1 MMTLARCCMCS
12 FIIFTYWSSTVSAQV
27 VDLPDPNLK
36 QAILETLNLPDEIPL
51 TQQEMLQLTRLNA
64 KEKQIENL
72 TGLEYATNLT
82 DLRLARNEVS
92 NLTPL
97 ARLNHLRLLSLWD
110 NPISDLSPLANLT
123 ELTGL
128 DLGTCQI
135 SDIAPLANLTQLRWL
150 HLHNNQIE
158 DIAPLTKLTRLTD
171 LWLQSNKVSD
181 IILLGKLEQL
191 TELALSHNRIV
202 DVSPLANLVN
212 LIDLKIAGNS
222 IRDFSPLLELNLKN
236 VDIDIHMFQ
245 ELAAAEVEIPDP
257 NLEHAIREK
266 LVLPDEISLTQAD
279 MLQLGNLDASNRQ
292 IKDLTGLEYAIH
304 LTVLYL
310 SQNEISNLTPLAG
323 LSRLENLSLWGNP
336 ISDLSPL
343 ANLTELNY
351 LHLGLC
357 QISDISPLANLTNL
371 TSLYLHGNQISD
383 IKTLTGLTRLT
394 HLWLGWNQIVDVSPL
409 SNLTRLTELILTSN
423 QIVDV
428 SPLEGLSLTRFEY
441 DEVCELT
448 EVPGPPVQERIQ
460 NRSFPSVFQAWYD
473 ILNRPALSRENRVA
487 RHNLYLGSWFG
498 LHWLE
503 TNQGFQ
509 LVGNLDRARQ
519 ERDTLLALNPNLI
532 FIVGILMRDDWP
544 SKHSEDW
551 PHWIRD
557 ATGNRVSATDYSAF
571 LMDFTHPDVQDII
584 VQQAIAVAKCGLYDG
599 IFLDW
604 WREDWIVL
612 KGYRTYEEEQ
622 RARGVIIQRV
632 RAAVGD
638 DFLIW
643 VNPNRSKPRR
653 AMPYI
658 NGLFMETVR
667 YDDYALDG
675 LIEIESTLLWAEEN
689 LREPRINGL
698 EGWGIETESP
708 DSPTNRRWMR
718 VFTTMGLTHSDG
730 YVLYITGI
738 RSPNHEHDWSTFE
751 PTHLQ
756 AHNRNITHNHGH
768 DHYWYDFWDADLGKP
783 IGPTAE
789 LYQNVPGLFIRE
801 FTNGWA
807 VYNRSGTAREISLP
821 ESAAGVSSGQTGRK
835 HQLADLDGEIYLR
848 AGTKPAPT
856 DINGDGVV
864 NILDLILV
872 AQNFGTTKSD
882 INGDGTT
889 NILDLI
895 LVAQHLGETST
906 AAAPSALPASLSPE
920 TVQEWIDMAH
930 AQNDGSVAFAQGI
943 AMLERLLALMVPDKT
958 VLRANYPNPFN
969 PETWIPYHLASDTAV
984 QISIYDIQGA
994 LVRQFNLG
1002 HQKAGYYTDR
1012 TKAAY
1017 WDGRNEIGE
1026 PVASGVYFYTL
1037 TTDNYTSTRRM
1048 TIIK

>member
-1 MMTLARCCMCS
+1 MTILARCWVCS
-12 FIIFTYWSSTVSAQV
+12 FIIFTYWCSTISAQL
-27 VDLPDPNLK
+27 VDIPDPNLK
-36 QAILETLNLPDEIPL
+36 QAILETLNLPDETHL
-51 TQQEMLQLTRLNA
+51 TQQEMLRLTRLGAGEN
-64 KEKQIENL
+64 QI
-72 TGLEYATNLT
+72 TDSAGLEHATNLT
-82 DLRLARNEVS
+82 WLALHGNEIQDLS
-92 NLTPL
+92 PL
-97 ARLNHLRLLSLWD
+97 AELLNLETLYLWS
-110 NPISDLSPLANLT
+110 NPISDLSPIANLIQ
-123 ELTGL
+123 LRRL
-128 DLGTCQI
+128 DLGGCQI
-135 SDIAPLANLTQLRWL
+135 SDIAPLANLTQLESLRL
-150 HLHNNQIE
+150 HYNQIS
-158 DIAPLTKLTRLTD
+158 DITSLTKLTRLTD
-171 LWLQSNKVSD
+171 LWLQSNQISD
-181 IILLGKLEQL
+181 ITPLARLTQL

-202 DVSPLANLVN
+202 DVSPLANLEN
-212 LIDLKIAGNS
+212 LMDLKLAGNP
-222 IRDFSPLLELNLKN
+222 IRDFSPLLGLNLEH
-236 VDIDIHMFQ
+236 VDMDIHTLQ
-245 ELAAAEVEIPDP
+245 ELADVEVEIPDP
-257 NLEHAIREK
+257 NLERAIREK
-266 LVLPDEISLTQAD
+266 LVLPDEIPVTQLVMKQLT
-279 MLQLGNLDASNRQ
+279 GLDAGNSQ
-292 IKDLTGLEYAIH
+292 IKDLVGLEYATN
-304 LTVLYL
+304 LTRLSL
-310 SQNEISNLTPLAG
+310 SQNEINNLTPLAG
-323 LSRLENLSLWGNP
+323 LSRLESLSLWDNP

-371 TSLYLHGNQISD
+371 TNLYLHGNQISD

-394 HLWLGWNQIVDVSPL
+394 HLWLGWNQIVDVRPL
-409 SNLTRLTELILTSN
+409 SNLTKLTELILSSN
-423 QIVDV
+423 RIVDF

-473 ILNRPALSRENRVA
+473 ILNRPELSRENRVA
-487 RHNLYLGSWFG
+487 RHDLYLGSWFG

-503 TNQGFQ
+503 TDQGFQ

-544 SKHSEDW
+544 SKHPEDW

-584 VQQAIAVAKCGLYDG
+584 VQQAIAVSKCGLYDG

-622 RARGVIIQRV
+622 RARDVIIQQV

-643 VNPNRSKPRR
+643 VNPNRSKPRS

-698 EGWGIETESP
+698 EGWGVETEAP
-708 DSPTNRRWMR
+708 DSPTNLRWMR

-756 AHNRNITHNHGH
+756 AHNRSITHNHGH
-768 DHYWYDFWDADLGKP
+768 DHYWYDFWDADLGKS
-783 IGPTAE
+783 IGPKAQQ
-789 LYQNVPGLFIRE
+789 YQNIDGLFIRE

-807 VYNRSGTAREISLP
+807 VYNRSGKSQQISLA
-821 ESAAGVSSGQTGRK
+821 EAVIGVESGQTGTA

-848 AGTKPAPT
+848 AGTRPAPT

-895 LVAQHLGETST
+895 LVAQHLGETSIT
-906 AAAPSALPASLSPE
+906 AAPAALPASLDPE

-930 AQNDGSVAFAQGI
+930 AHNDGSVAFAQGI

-969 PETWIPYHLASDTAV
+969 PETWIPYHLADDTEAR
-984 QISIYDIQGA
+984 INIYDIQGM
-994 LVRQFNLG
+994 LVRQFNIG
-1002 HQKAGYYTDR
+1002 YQKAGYYTDR
-1012 TKAAY
+1012 TKAVH

-1037 TTDNYTSTRRM
+1037 TTDDYTGTRRM
-1048 TIIK
+1048 VILK